1 MFDLHFTHILRNGL
15 ALYSQ
20 HARFTQLFPTIA
32 PALQNKFYQLF
43 MESQARKPIVIDL
56 ANEGK
61 VQSMPIISVLLTEQA
76 FETQGLSDMS
86 DDSHLHLLTLQTV
99 DINIYAQDQD
109 LVRILHAIT
118 HASFLQYKS
127 ALLKV
132 GYDNLR
138 FMTSSDVEQETALKA
153 ESNSLVNYKRRL
165 RFSAVHHLYLPTI
178 TSLND
183 LELPIKVQID
193 QYGGDITTYTKN

>member
-15 ALYSQ
+15 ALYSNQ
-20 HARFTQLFPTIA
+20 ARFNQLFPMIA
-32 PALQNKFYQLF
+32 PTLQAKFYQLF
-43 MESQARKPIVIDL
+43 MDTQGKRPIVIDL

-61 VQSMPIISVLLTEQA
+61 VQGLPIISVLLTEQA

-86 DDSHLHLLTLQTV
+86 DDRHLHLLTLQTV
-99 DINIYAQDQD
+99 DVNIHAQDQD

-127 ALLKV
+127 ALLRV

-138 FMTSSDVEQETALKA
+138 FVTSSDVEQETALKS
-153 ESNSLVNYKRRL
+153 ESNSLVNYKRKL
-165 RFSAVHHLYLPTI
+165 RFSAVHHLYIPTI

-183 LELPIKVQID
+183 LELPILVQLD
-193 QYGGDITTYTKN
+193 LHGGDITTYKKI

>member
-1 MFDLHFTHILRNGL
+1 M
-15 ALYSQ
+15 
-20 HARFTQLFPTIA
+20 IA
-32 PALQNKFYQLF
+32 PTLQAKFYQLF
-43 MESQARKPIVIDL
+43 MDTQGKRPIVIDL

-61 VQSMPIISVLLTEQA
+61 VQGLPIISVLLTEQA

-86 DDSHLHLLTLQTV
+86 DDRHLHLLTLQTV
-99 DINIYAQDQD
+99 DVNIHAQDQD

-127 ALLKV
+127 ALLRV

-138 FMTSSDVEQETALKA
+138 FVTSSDVEQETALKS
-153 ESNSLVNYKRRL
+153 ESNSLVNYKRKL
-165 RFSAVHHLYLPTI
+165 RFSAVHHLYIPTI

-183 LELPIKVQID
+183 LELPILVQLD
-193 QYGGDITTYTKN
+193 LHGGDITTYKKI

>member
-15 ALYSQ
+15 ALYSNVT
-20 HARFTQLFPTIA
+20 RFNQLFPTIST
-32 PALQNKFYQLF
+32 ALQTKFYQLF
-43 MESQARKPIVIDL
+43 MDSQARKPIVIDL

-61 VQSMPIISVLLTEQA
+61 VQSLPMISVLLTEQA

-86 DDSHLHLLTLQTV
+86 DDKHLHLLTLQTV

-138 FMTSSDVEQETALKA
+138 FVTSSDVEQETALKA
-153 ESNSLVNYKRRL
+153 ESSSLVNFKRKL
-165 RFSAVHHLYLPTI
+165 RFSAVHHLYVPTI
-178 TSLND
+178 TSLSD
-183 LELPIKVQID
+183 LELPILVQLD
-193 QYGGDITTYTKN
+193 LNGGDITTYTK